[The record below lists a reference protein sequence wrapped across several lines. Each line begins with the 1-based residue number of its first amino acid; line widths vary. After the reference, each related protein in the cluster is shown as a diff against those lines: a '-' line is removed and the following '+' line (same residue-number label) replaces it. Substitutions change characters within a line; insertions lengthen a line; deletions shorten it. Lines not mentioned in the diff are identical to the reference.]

1 MKVSGWVTCTLY
13 IVALRNP
20 WSLPLSICS
29 ECKATC
35 ICLILLHQSAWFMF
49 WAHGKQTSFLEEQYE
64 FSCRQ
69 DSLAALETCK
79 SSVLL
84 TQKCWVITE
93 WENNSCILFSLTL
106 FCLHA
111 FTDCQPTLT
120 PLRGS
125 KDYVNDGSSFYNFTW
140 NYNTDGRTIQEV
152 QLKYGGT
159 GNIDI
164 TVAGRTPTG
173 QLQINAASG
182 YSASRISFFGSL
194 SGSVGKIT
202 FRISNI
208 VQSDSR
214 IFKCDLRFTT
224 FNPPSV
230 QSSVELVVVG
240 K

>member
-1 MKVSGWVTCTLY
+1 M
-13 IVALRNP
+13 
-20 WSLPLSICS
+20 
-29 ECKATC
+29 
-35 ICLILLHQSAWFMF
+35 
-49 WAHGKQTSFLEEQYE
+49 
-64 FSCRQ
+64 
-69 DSLAALETCK
+69 
-79 SSVLL
+79 
-84 TQKCWVITE
+84 
-93 WENNSCILFSLTL
+93 FSLIW
-106 FCLHA
+106 FCVCA

-120 PLRGS
+120 PLRG
-125 KDYVNDGSSFYNFTW
+125 DTVYVLDGSNSYDLTW
-140 NYNTDGRTIQEV
+140 SYNTDGRTIQEV

-164 TVAGRTPTG
+164 TVAGRTPTT
-173 QLQINAASG
+173 QLQVNAASG

-194 SGSVGKIT
+194 SGNVGQIT